1 MHILTARVILEE
13 EGPRPQIACGAWSAG
28 ALMRVDL
35 LYTPLILL
43 LCGEDVALAV
53 YSP

>member
-28 ALMRVDL
+28 ALITNIEVSHYASINEL
-35 LYTPLILL
+35 
-43 LCGEDVALAV
+43 
-53 YSP
+53 